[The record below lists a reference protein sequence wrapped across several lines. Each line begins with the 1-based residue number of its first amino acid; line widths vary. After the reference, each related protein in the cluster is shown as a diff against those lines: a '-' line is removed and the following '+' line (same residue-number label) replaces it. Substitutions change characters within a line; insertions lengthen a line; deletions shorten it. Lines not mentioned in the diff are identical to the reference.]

1 MGQVSINVNG
11 RDYQIACDDGEEQHI
26 EYLAGYINHHAQ
38 DLVGRA
44 GQVGEARLL
53 LMTAL
58 VLADEL
64 SVAYSELDEARGNG
78 DSGGDGGA
86 GANGGGG
93 GGLARADQRDDGV
106 AWDALETLLE
116 RLEQLAARLE
126 KA

>member
-11 RDYQIACDDGEEQHI
+11 RDYQIACDDGEEEHI
-26 EYLAGYINHHAQ
+26 EYLASYISHHAE

-64 SVAYSELDEARGNG
+64 SVAYSELDEARGVE
-78 DSGGDGGA
+78 
-86 GANGGGG
+86 GGGNG
-93 GGLARADQRDDGV
+93 AGLARAAGPGRDDGV
-106 AWDALETLLE
+106 AWELLESLLE
-116 RLEQLAARLE
+116 RLEQVAERLE
-126 KA
+126 KT

>member
-1 MGQVSINVNG
+1 MGHVSINVNG

-64 SVAYSELDEARGNG
+64 SVAYSELDEARGKG
-78 DSGGDGGA
+78 DDGDGAKRGA
-86 GANGGGG
+86 G
-93 GGLARADQRDDGV
+93 LACAGQRDDGV

>member
-1 MGQVSINVNG
+1 MGHVSINVNG

-64 SVAYSELDEARGNG
+64 SVAYSELDEARGEG
-78 DSGGDGGA
+78 DDGDGAKRGA
-86 GANGGGG
+86 S
-93 GGLARADQRDDGV
+93 QRDDGV